1 MHALSCGVGVQ
12 TPILSA
18 VWLNFQMLSRMNN
31 DPLSPVLNQLYP
43 GARVHHGFLDQFQA
57 VTDQAAN
64 ASQNIRC
71 AYSITFRTRSGC
83 SLQSLA
89 SLHDA
94 CSISCCF
101 KGVCCARGNLHCMQ
115 SMHSAKIIF
124 LCMAPWR
131 VLCMLAWKG
140 LCMHAGVLWMA

>member
-12 TPILSA
+12 IFIFSAIWLS
-18 VWLNFQMLSRMNN
+18 FQMLSRMNN

-43 GARVHHGFLDQFQA
+43 GARVHNGFLDQFQA

-71 AYSITFRTRSGC
+71 AHTITFRTHSGC
-83 SLQSLA
+83 SRTPWHPCMMHAA
-89 SLHDA
+89 SCVASKAFAVLGA
-94 CSISCCF
+94 
-101 KGVCCARGNLHCMQ
+101 LQ
-115 SMHSAKIIF
+115 SMHSANIIF

-131 VLCMLAWKG
+131 VLCMLARKG
-140 LCMHAGVLWMA
+140 FCMLAGVLWMA